1 MKTAK
6 KLRVLRW
13 GILLAAL
20 VGMMFSATC
29 INAQEKVTL
38 TVWGVVT
45 EPEIFWGDLYEKFEE
60 EHPEVKVRNYGF
72 MSENF
77 VQMFIPAHTGGE
89 QIDVLLLNGQDAR
102 YFAESGVL
110 MDLTGKVEYI
120 EERLVPFAKDVYKF
134 NQRQYAVSVGG
145 ASTSGFY
152 YNKKYFKEIGTDTPK
167 TYDEL
172 ATIGGKLRGIGV
184 PPIIHM
190 GKVIYM
196 WPMWFFDTYGQTSG
210 NESVR
215 KTILALQG
223 EMKFTHPESIEAMR
237 AIGQFAKDNLFIRGV
252 NAFDRQ
258 ASLSVFMNGQAAM
271 HYGGSWEI
279 NGFRQGG
286 SEEFNKNVDVFIF
299 PKLKSEY
306 TPQPCGGAGM
316 AASVYSEIDPARE
329 QLALDFIEYA
339 SRDENVKRFAEV
351 QNEVITTNV
360 GVPGS
365 DDPLAVKM
373 KEETLPNTAV
383 FLDWIWPPEINKAFQ
398 QSIQGVVG
406 GRMTAEEAMEFIQ
419 EEFDK
424 LVVKGYKFMG

>member
-13 GILLAAL
+13 GILLAVL
-20 VGMMFSATC
+20 VGMMFSATY

-38 TVWGVVT
+38 TVWGTVT

-60 EHPEVKVRNYGF
+60 EHPGVKVRNYGF

-110 MDLTGKVEYI
+110 MDLTGKVDYI

-152 YNKKYFKEIGTDTPK
+152 YNKKYFKEIGADTPK

-172 ATIGGKLRGIGV
+172 ATIGGKLKGIGV
-184 PPIIHM
+184 PPITHM

-215 KTILALQG
+215 KTILALTG
-223 EMKFTHPESIEAMR
+223 EIKFTHPESIEAMS
-237 AIGQFAKDNLFIRGV
+237 AIGQFAKDDLFIRGV

-279 NGFRQGG
+279 NSFRQGG

-299 PKLKSEY
+299 PKLKPEY

-316 AASVYSEIDPARE
+316 AAGVYSEIDPARE
-329 QLALDFIEYA
+329 QLAFDFIEYA

-351 QNEVITTNV
+351 QNEVMTTNV

-365 DDPLAVKM
+365 NDPLAVKM
-373 KEETLPNTAV
+373 KKETLPNTEV

-406 GRMTAEEAMEFIQ
+406 GRMTAKEAMEFIQ

-424 LVVKGYKFMG
+424 LVVRGYKFMG